1 MPSAAPSA
9 KARAQDNVIR
19 TKILLLGMRRSGKTS
34 IRQVLFNDLSPRET
48 LYLETTTHLTKH
60 PFDTVI
66 PLEIWDCP
74 GDTSPDTL
82 DAPLSQF
89 ATMIF
94 VIDIQDLYH
103 QPIQKLVNF
112 VIAAYQENPNMNL
125 EVFVHKADVLTEEYK
140 IENFRHIQERVLYE
154 LGFVNAEYE
163 QIPINFQLTSIYDHS
178 LHDAFSRVLHK
189 LIDSLPYLED
199 LLNVFCSNS
208 QATKAFLFDTESR
221 LYVATDAS
229 PVDPPTHNLCSD
241 YLQTLNAFGP
251 LYKSISASP
260 LRMQASTPDPP
271 VPPTPAGPSAP
282 ASPRPPTATAPPS
295 AAGSTLASPA
305 SPSAPLSS
313 AQSPHPDS
321 ALLPALAPAP
331 TTTSTT
337 ASPSP
342 LAPPALPTASTSGP
356 TSTPT
361 LAPAPTSTST
371 PSPSPAPLPTPTPT
385 PTPPAPRPR
394 FYPSAAASL
403 SLSPSPSP
411 SAATAAGT
419 TLTYYLVAPRLALLA
434 LVPAG
439 VFAARRGLVEYNV
452 VFFRE
457 GVQEICAVEAE
468 ARRMR

>member
-1 MPSAAPSA
+1 MAPSRTPSSSRPPPA
-9 KARAQDNVIR
+9 PAPDSNGKAREQDNVIR

-34 IRQVLFNDLSPRET
+34 IRQVLFNNLSPRET

-60 PFDTVI
+60 TFDTVI

-74 GDTSPDTL
+74 GDTTPETL
-82 DAPLSQF
+82 GAPLSQF

-112 VIAAYQENPNMNL
+112 AITAYQDNPNINL

-154 LGFVNAEYE
+154 LGFVNIEYE

-260 LRMQASTPDPP
+260 FRMQASTPEPP
-271 VPPTPAGPSAP
+271 APPTPAGLSAP
-282 ASPRPPTATAPPS
+282 ASPRPPTAGAPPS
-295 AAGSTLASPA
+295 TTSSALASPA

-313 AQSPHPDS
+313 TQSPHPDNNT
-321 ALLPALAPAP
+321 LLPTPAP
-331 TTTSTT
+331 TPTSASASTT
-337 ASPSP
+337 TSPSP
-342 LAPPALPTASTSGP
+342 LTPPTLPTSAS
-356 TSTPT
+356 
-361 LAPAPTSTST
+361 TSTST
-371 PSPSPAPLPTPTPT
+371 PTALPSPAPAA
-385 PTPPAPRPR
+385 APRPR

-403 SLSPSPSP
+403 SPT
-411 SAATAAGT
+411 AAAAGT
-419 TLTYYLVAPRLALLA
+419 TLTYHLVAPRLALLA

-468 ARRMR
+468 ARRVR

>member
-1 MPSAAPSA
+1 MSRAASSSRPQPP
-9 KARAQDNVIR
+9 KPTETNGRARGADDVVR

-60 PFDTVI
+60 TFDTVI

-74 GDTSPDTL
+74 GDTTLETL
-82 DAPLSQF
+82 DAPLAQF

-94 VIDIQDLYH
+94 VIDIQDLYQ
-103 QPIQKLVNF
+103 QPIQKLVDF
-112 VIAAYQENPNMNL
+112 VITAYQENPNMNL

-140 IENFRHIQERVLYE
+140 IENFRHIQQRVLSE
-154 LGFVNAEYE
+154 LAYINFEYE
-163 QIPINFQLTSIYDHS
+163 QIPINFQLTSIYDHT

-208 QATKAFLFDTESR
+208 QATKAFLFDTNSR

-229 PVDPPTHNLCSD
+229 PVDPPTHNLCND

-260 LRMQASTPDPP
+260 HRMYPPPPDPAP
-271 VPPTPAGPSAP
+271 RSAGPSAP
-282 ASPRPPTATAPPS
+282 GSPRPPTAAGQSHPTSRAQSPALSHMSPRITDSLLPPPLTTSPGTIAPPS
-295 AAGSTLASPA
+295 LPSSIAPSLATPASPA
-305 SPSAPLSS
+305 
-313 AQSPHPDS
+313 
-321 ALLPALAPAP
+321 PATPAP
-331 TTTSTT
+331 
-337 ASPSP
+337 PK
-342 LAPPALPTASTSGP
+342 
-356 TSTPT
+356 
-361 LAPAPTSTST
+361 
-371 PSPSPAPLPTPTPT
+371 
-385 PTPPAPRPR
+385 PR

-403 SLSPSPSP
+403 SP
-411 SAATAAGT
+411 TAAGAGT
-419 TLTYYLVAPRLALLA
+419 TMTYHLVADGLALLA
-434 LVPAG
+434 LIPAG

-457 GVQEICAVEAE
+457 GVQEICAVEKD
-468 ARRMR
+468 ARKVPVA